1 MADSNQDLG
10 NKLAQNDK
18 NNQGKWMQEST
29 DSWDTSWSEKD
40 LDGNL
45 IDVNEN
51 ANTLETIVN
60 IQESIFIQTEQVE
73 KVDDKRQQ
81 AEAKAKDDIVST
93 VSTNGKAIA
102 DLKLR
107 AGGWNQK
114 RLRSF
119 WNKGKPN
126 DNSALLDRLNIV
138 QNSKDSTLCRHLE
151 EVKSLNVEF

>member
-45 IDVNEN
+45 IGVNEN

-73 KVDDKRQQ
+73 KVDDERQQ

-114 RLRSF
+114 DWDHFETRANQTIIQPFLTD
-119 WNKGKPN
+119 W
-126 DNSALLDRLNIV
+126 
-138 QNSKDSTLCRHLE
+138 TLFRIQRILPCVDIWKR
-151 EVKSLNVEF
+151 

>member
-73 KVDDKRQQ
+73 KVDDERQQ

-93 VSTNGKAIA
+93 VSTNGKATA
-102 DLKLR
+102 DIELELKDVIENDRDHFGTR
-107 AGGWNQK
+107 ANQ
-114 RLRSF
+114 R
-119 WNKGKPN
+119 
-126 DNSALLDRLNIV
+126 
-138 QNSKDSTLCRHLE
+138 
-151 EVKSLNVEF
+151 